1 MLPQMFELSVRQ
13 VGLVRLIEGLEVVE
27 KCFHHI
33 LVEVVVRQE
42 LTQSHEYWV
51 TWLFCEQSRDLDLV
65 TLTIL
70 LFTLEDANPFEVLLL
85 LFHELEHWTI

>member
-1 MLPQMFELSVRQ
+1 MDPHLFHRIAAVHLSKLQSQLSYLVCEFLVNQGIMLPQMFELSVRQ

-51 TWLFCEQSRDLDLV
+51 T
-65 TLTIL
+65 
-70 LFTLEDANPFEVLLL
+70 
-85 LFHELEHWTI
+85 

>member
-1 MLPQMFELSVRQ
+1 MDPHLFHRIAAVHLSKLQSQLSYLVCEFLVNQRVVLPQMFELSVRQ

-51 TWLFCEQSRDLDLV
+51 T
-65 TLTIL
+65 
-70 LFTLEDANPFEVLLL
+70 
-85 LFHELEHWTI
+85 

>member
-1 MLPQMFELSVRQ
+1 MDPHLFHRIAAVHLSKLQSQLSYLVSEFLVNQRVVLPQMFELSVRQ

-51 TWLFCEQSRDLDLV
+51 T
-65 TLTIL
+65 
-70 LFTLEDANPFEVLLL
+70 
-85 LFHELEHWTI
+85 